1 VGLTAAAQGLK
12 TMHYSNL
19 ELWLLI
25 ALLALLTL
33 VSRSFFVLLPRRWQ
47 PRGRV
52 EQALRY
58 APLAALLAITM
69 PEVVQQLPSAL
80 HQAAPAW
87 AIATDAR
94 LVSALVLAAVI
105 RLTRHTLWGLAAG
118 IATFLLLGQLAA

>member
-1 VGLTAAAQGLK
+1 MQ
-12 TMHYSNL
+12 YSQA
-19 ELWLLI
+19 ELWVLI

-58 APLAALLAITM
+58 APLAALLAITV
-69 PEVVQQLPSAL
+69 PEVVNQLPTAL
-80 HQAAPAW
+80 QQALPVAAV
-87 AIATDAR
+87 ATDPR

-118 IATFLLLGQLAA
+118 TVTFLMLGQLAA

>member
-1 VGLTAAAQGLK
+1 MQ
-12 TMHYSNL
+12 YSSL
-19 ELWLLI
+19 ELWVLI

-47 PRGRV
+47 PRGRI

-58 APLAALLAITM
+58 APLAALLAITV
-69 PEVVQQLPSAL
+69 PEVVQQLPTAL
-80 HQAAPAW
+80 QQAAPIW

-118 IATFLLLGQLAA
+118 TLTFLVLTQLAA

>member
-1 VGLTAAAQGLK
+1 
-12 TMHYSNL
+12 MHYSNVD
-19 ELWLLI
+19 LWLLI

-58 APLAALLAITM
+58 APLAALLAITV
-69 PEVVQQLPSAL
+69 PEIVRQLPAAL
-80 HQAAPAW
+80 QQAAPAW

-94 LVSALVLAAVI
+94 LMSALVLAVVI

-118 IATFLLLGQLAA
+118 TRTFLVLGQLAT

>member
-1 VGLTAAAQGLK
+1 MQ
-12 TMHYSNL
+12 YSQA
-19 ELWLLI
+19 ELWVLI

-69 PEVVQQLPSAL
+69 PEVVNQLPTAMQQVL
-80 HQAAPAW
+80 PVA
-87 AIATDAR
+87 AIATDPR

-118 IATFLLLGQLAA
+118 TVTFLVLGQLAA

>member
-1 VGLTAAAQGLK
+1 MQ
-12 TMHYSNL
+12 YSPL
-19 ELWLLI
+19 DLWLLI

-47 PRGRV
+47 ARGRV

-58 APLAALLAITM
+58 APLAALLAITV
-69 PEVVQQLPSAL
+69 PEVVQQLPAAL

-87 AIATDAR
+87 ALASDAR

-105 RLTRHTLWGLAAG
+105 RLTRHTLWGLLAGAATYM
-118 IATFLLLGQLAA
+118 ALVQLGA

>member
-1 VGLTAAAQGLK
+1 MQYSQG
-12 TMHYSNL
+12 
-19 ELWLLI
+19 ELWVLI

-69 PEVVQQLPSAL
+69 PEVVKQVPTALQQAV
-80 HQAAPAW
+80 PAW

-94 LVSALVLAAVI
+94 LVSALVLAVVI

-118 IATFLLLGQLAA
+118 TVTFLVLTQLAA

>member
-1 VGLTAAAQGLK
+1 
-12 TMHYSNL
+12 MHYSQL

-58 APLAALLAITM
+58 APLAALLAITV
-69 PEVVQQLPSAL
+69 PEVVQQLPTAL
-80 HQAAPAW
+80 QQATPAW

-94 LVSALVLAAVI
+94 LASALVLAVVI

-118 IATFLLLGQLAA
+118 AATYMLLLRLGGWAAERLSG

>member
-1 VGLTAAAQGLK
+1 V
-12 TMHYSNL
+12 HYSPL
-19 ELWLLI
+19 ELWVLI
-25 ALLALLTL
+25 ALLSLLTL
-33 VSRSFFVLLPRRWQ
+33 LSRSFFVLLPRRWQ

-69 PEVVQQLPSAL
+69 PEIVRGLPAAL
-80 HQAAPAW
+80 QHAAPAW

-105 RLTRHTLWGLAAG
+105 RLTRNTLWGLVAG
-118 IATFLLLGQLAA
+118 TAVYLALLRLTG

>member
-1 VGLTAAAQGLK
+1 VR
-12 TMHYSNL
+12 YSPL
-19 ELWLLI
+19 ELWTLI

-33 VSRSFFVLLPRRWQ
+33 VSRSLFVLLPRRWQ

-58 APLAALLAITM
+58 APLAALLAITV
-69 PEVVQQLPSAL
+69 PEVVHQLPTAL
-80 HQAAPAW
+80 QQATPAW

-94 LVSALVLAAVI
+94 LMSALVLAVVI

-118 IATFLLLGQLAA
+118 TLTFLVLGQLAT

>member
-1 VGLTAAAQGLK
+1 MQ
-12 TMHYSNL
+12 YSAL
-19 ELWLLI
+19 ELGVLI

-33 VSRSFFVLLPRRWQ
+33 LSRSFFVLLPRRWQ

-58 APLAALLAITM
+58 APLAALLAITV
-69 PEVVQQLPSAL
+69 PEVVQQLPTAL
-80 HQAAPAW
+80 QQAAPAW
-87 AIATDAR
+87 ALATDAR

-118 IATFLLLGQLAA
+118 TLTFLLMTQLAS